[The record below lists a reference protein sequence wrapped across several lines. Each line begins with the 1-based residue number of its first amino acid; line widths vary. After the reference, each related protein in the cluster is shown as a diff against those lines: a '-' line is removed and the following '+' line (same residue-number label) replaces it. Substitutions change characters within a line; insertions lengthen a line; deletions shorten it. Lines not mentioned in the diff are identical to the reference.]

1 MYKLITY
8 NVNSVKMHG
17 LTLMQRLHAIIVND
31 YLNKNSATKFCVRIR
46 CVGIFIIRLY
56 YTIPKV
62 NEFFPERKAINEYS
76 IN

>member
-1 MYKLITY
+1 MHKLITY

-17 LTLMQRLHAIIVND
+17 LTLMQRVHAIIVND
-31 YLNKNSATKFCVRIR
+31 YLNRNSTTEFCVRIP
-46 CVGIFIIRLY
+46 CVGIFIMRLY

-62 NEFFPERKAINEYS
+62 DEFFPERKAINEYS